1 VIRIRDELKA
11 ELDII
16 FNTIESET
24 RTKVLEL
31 NKQLNDIET
40 EIYHLRKKA
49 RTSSL
54 APVEDERFSEL
65 AYKFAEVYWQRVP
78 FLEDMEHEL
87 WMHRAGVEEWL
98 RQKEEYMIITD
109 DARASDASF

>member
-1 VIRIRDELKA
+1 MDTLGIVERDYAGNYQVSKDFHE
-11 ELDII
+11 
-16 FNTIESET
+16 
-24 RTKVLEL
+24 R
-31 NKQLNDIET
+31 
-40 EIYHLRKKA
+40 A
-49 RTSSL
+49 RL

-98 RQKEEYMIITD
+98 RQKEEYMTITD